1 MEYWHTGA
9 LMSEGNWFKLL
20 LKRKDPE
27 ILDSMETSVRTSSVS
42 NDDDDSRLISHQGP
56 DIKSSEDLR
65 STQPDNFLCDNLEYF
80 QGSVW
85 SSHHP
90 RIKECL
96 KGQVRVCFHFLFS
109 ILLTSP

>member
-42 NDDDDSRLISHQGP
+42 NDDSRLISY
-56 DIKSSEDLR
+56 IKSSEGSSSSLN

-90 RIKECL
+90 RL
-96 KGQVRVCFHFLFS
+96 KMSQRSGKSLFS
-109 ILLTSP
+109 LPLLHSFN